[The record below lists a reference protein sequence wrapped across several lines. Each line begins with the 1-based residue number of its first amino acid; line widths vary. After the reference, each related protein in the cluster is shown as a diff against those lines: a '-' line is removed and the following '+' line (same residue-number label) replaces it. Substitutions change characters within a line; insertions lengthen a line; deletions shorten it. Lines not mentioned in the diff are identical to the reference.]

1 MSTKQGKAWA
11 DIEEEEDTVQTN
23 IPISKAEERSGGV
36 YKYSQV
42 TRPIDKIN
50 NDGTVERIDQ
60 AYIIK
65 KWVHPVRQQVLD
77 RKKLVKF
84 GDVKAIPKG
93 EHKPGDYTL
102 EAPVTIDKAEEQGET
117 GIVSQIE
124 NINRDQIL
132 LKRAQREL
140 EKPVEKVEEKKG
152 GDKWSSMFTGA
163 AARSNFAIRIT
174 NIISYEDR
182 IEDIDADLQDYFR
195 ALLEKK
201 AGIRLGRLK
210 LIKSRDEPPRF
221 LNKCI
226 LTFDTQENA
235 AKALTA
241 VDGATYNDAELEASW
256 AEPNGPRRK

>member
-1 MSTKQGKAWA
+1 MSTKHGKAWA
-11 DIEEEEDTVQTN
+11 DIEEEDDVQTSF
-23 IPISKAEERSGGV
+23 PVPKSEERSGGV

-42 TRPIDKIN
+42 TRPIDKIH
-50 NDGTVERIDQ
+50 NDGNVERIDQ
-60 AYIIK
+60 AYLVK

-77 RKKLVKF
+77 RKKLAKF
-84 GDVKAIPKG
+84 GDVKNVPKG

-140 EKPVEKVEEKKG
+140 EKPQAAKTEEVK
-152 GDKWSSMFTGA
+152 GDKWSSMFSGA

-174 NIISYEDR
+174 NIISYEDK
-182 IEDIDADLQDYFR
+182 IEDIEADLQEYFR
-195 ALLEKK
+195 LLLEKK
-201 AGIRLGRLK
+201 ANIRLGRVK